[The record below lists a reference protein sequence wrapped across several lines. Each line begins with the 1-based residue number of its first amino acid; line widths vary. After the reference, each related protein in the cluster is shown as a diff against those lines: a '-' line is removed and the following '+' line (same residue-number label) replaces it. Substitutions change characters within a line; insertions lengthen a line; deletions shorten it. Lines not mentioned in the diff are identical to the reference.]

1 MHNKKYNKTHNFIQG
16 LKPFSNSIPHG
27 LKKILKKSG
36 YNFSNIVDNWTNMVG
51 KNTSEACYP
60 GKIKTSKDN
69 INGTLIL
76 NVIHG
81 KELEVEYK
89 KSEIISKINSFFGYN
104 CISQL
109 KLRIV
114 QEEKIDIKQKESNK
128 KFVKKIEK
136 LENNELKTSLNR
148 LIDAFNAKHDD

>member
-89 KSEIISKINSFFGYN
+89 KSEI
-104 CISQL
+104 
-109 KLRIV
+109 R
-114 QEEKIDIKQKESNK
+114 
-128 KFVKKIEK
+128 
-136 LENNELKTSLNR
+136 NR
-148 LIDAFNAKHDD
+148 